1 MNIARTQTFRIK
13 ELTDS
18 HLRFPRLSKYNRWVH
33 TYFILLTKKYSRI
46 LFSKNTTISLIS
58 NTLILRF
65 TRAISMILFLYSMK
79 SLPKFSIK
87 MLPFHR
93 RYFQLLKYSPM
104 RRTSREIIIGIRAK
118 SSRFRNF
125 PGQSATRCS
134 STRVW
139 RDFVPRSVTGSVL
152 SPRVKPSGTSCATSS
167 RCRLGFRG
175 YIRSEMCN
183 GNMRGEN
190 VEAGGEKGLT
200 RITERRGKDKDW
212 WIEGVWESS
221 GTGAN
226 KAVNQ
231 IWTSYER
238 IDVISELSVLIFAK
252 RKIF

>member
-1 MNIARTQTFRIK
+1 M
-13 ELTDS
+13 L
-18 HLRFPRLSKYNRWVH
+18 
-33 TYFILLTKKYSRI
+33 KKYDDLVNLKYTYPSIYASRFHDSFPLLDEKSAKI
-46 LFSKNTTISLIS
+46 LDKDAPFSQK
-58 NTLILRF
+58 
-65 TRAISMILFLYSMK
+65 K
-79 SLPKFSIK
+79 
-87 MLPFHR
+87 
-93 RYFQLLKYSPM
+93 YFQLLKYSPM
-104 RRTSREIIIGIRAK
+104 RRASREIIIGIRAK

-212 WIEGVWESS
+212 WIDEGVWESS
-221 GTGAN
+221 GIGTN